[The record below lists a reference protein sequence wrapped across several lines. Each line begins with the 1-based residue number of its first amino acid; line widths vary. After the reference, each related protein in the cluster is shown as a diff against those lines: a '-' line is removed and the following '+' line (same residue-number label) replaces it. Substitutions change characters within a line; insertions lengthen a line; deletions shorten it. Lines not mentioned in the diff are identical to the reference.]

1 MKQTLSTFI
10 IALLVASNISAYD
23 FQAGDLFYNITD
35 ETNKTVEVTY
45 EMMQSPTN
53 YSLLP
58 EEVIIPETVINNETE
73 YSVTGIGRSAFA
85 MCSKLKQITIPDGV
99 LVIKEQ
105 AFFNCSALNQINI
118 GTGVENIKSQVF
130 FGCRKL
136 AEVTIPD
143 GVTVIGD
150 YIFNSCSAL
159 TKVNIGS
166 GLTKIGEK
174 AFDNC
179 MKLTEINVDDNNTV
193 YSSESG
199 VLFSK
204 DKTELIIYPIGKQET
219 AYTIPEGVI
228 SISNSAFYKCPA
240 LTQVS
245 IPNGVESIGEEAF
258 STCSALEHI
267 NIPESIFSIGKYAFY
282 NTPVYNNAEYWI
294 NDVMYLDNCLI
305 EARTSLTDSYD
316 IAEGTKVIANAAFS
330 NCASL
335 TEINI
340 PNSLIN
346 IGNEAFIRTG
356 ISKITIPENVTNIGN
371 DAFNRCAS
379 LTEVNTGNGVTKV
392 GDRAF
397 SGCPTLANVT
407 IGDNVTSIG
416 IEAFSK
422 CSSLS
427 EITIPDCVTSIGDAA
442 FSWCL
447 SLTSVSFGSGI
458 TNIGESAFYPCSSL
472 TEMTITATVPPT
484 INANVFEEV
493 PREIPVYVPEESLE
507 SYKEAEVWK
516 EFDLQAIPT
525 SSIQNTKDMESINVH
540 NGILSN
546 PEELQIY
553 IYDLQGRQVY
563 SGNDVT
569 LRQPSGIYIIR
580 CADKCIKAAF

>member
-10 IALLVASNISAYD
+10 IALLVSSNISAYD

-58 EEVIIPETVINNETE
+58 EEVIIPETVVNNETE

-99 LVIKEQ
+99 QVIKDQ

-118 GTGVENIKSQVF
+118 GKGVENIKSQVF

-136 AEVTIPD
+136 TEVTIPD

-150 YIFNSCSAL
+150 YIFNGCSAL
-159 TKVNIGS
+159 TQVNIGN
-166 GLTKIGEK
+166 GLTRIGEK

-179 MKLTEINVDDNNTV
+179 MKLTAINVGNDNTV
-193 YSSESG
+193 YSSENG
-199 VLFSK
+199 VLFNK

-240 LTQVS
+240 LTQVT
-245 IPNGVESIGEEAF
+245 IPNGVENIGEEAF
-258 STCSALEHI
+258 STCSALEQI

-282 NTPVYNNAEYWI
+282 NTPIYNNAENWI

-305 EARTSLTDSYD
+305 EARTSLIDSYD
-316 IAEGTKVIANAAFS
+316 IAEGTKVIASAAFS

-335 TEINI
+335 TQINI

-346 IGNEAFIRTG
+346 IGNEAFTRSG
-356 ISKITIPENVTNIGN
+356 ITQIIIPENVTNIGN
-371 DAFNRCAS
+371 YAFTRCSA
-379 LTEVNTGNGVTKV
+379 LTQINTGDGVTNI
-392 GDRAF
+392 GEGAF
-397 SGCPTLANVT
+397 SGCPTLAEVT
-407 IGDNVTSIG
+407 IGNNVLCIG

-422 CSSLS
+422 CASLS
-427 EITIPDCVTSIGDAA
+427 EITIPDCVTDIEDAA
-442 FSWCL
+442 FAWCTSL
-447 SLTSVSFGSGI
+447 SKVSIGNSI
-458 TNIGESAFYPCSSL
+458 TNIGESAFAYCTSL
-472 TEMTITATVPPT
+472 TEMTIKATVPPT
-484 INANVFEEV
+484 IDANVFEEV
-493 PREIPVYVPEESLE
+493 SKEIPVYVPEDALE

-525 SSIQNTKDMESINVH
+525 SSI
-540 NGILSN
+540 
-546 PEELQIY
+546 
-553 IYDLQGRQVY
+553 
-563 SGNDVT
+563 
-569 LRQPSGIYIIR
+569 
-580 CADKCIKAAF
+580 